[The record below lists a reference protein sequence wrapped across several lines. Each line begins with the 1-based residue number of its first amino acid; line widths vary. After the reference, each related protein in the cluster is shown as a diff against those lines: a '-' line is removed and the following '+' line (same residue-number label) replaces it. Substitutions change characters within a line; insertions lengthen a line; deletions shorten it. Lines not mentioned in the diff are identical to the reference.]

1 MVRLIPW
8 TVILTVILYA
18 VPVYALQQACEDEI
32 CYHQPEHQVTF
43 MLNEG
48 CTAGGSLQ
56 ACIQAVESAM
66 EAWNAPECSD
76 MEILFGGTTPRVD
89 IGYSQENP
97 DANINLIYVL
107 DAGWSYAQTNPRVST
122 MAYDGQSGAV
132 LDYDIEVNNQYF
144 TLTEVDLHNIL
155 ARDLGMALGF
165 DKNSGGPDSVMLVSS
180 GGQKKTLSPG
190 DTQALCE
197 LYPLSEHEPPHS
209 GCGCGSGFYSPGS
222 SQGALYRPGSSRGTG
237 PASGSGLTAL
247 LLLLVSTARRRGRR
261 SRRDR
266 SPGGRTRCPRTR

>member
-1 MVRLIPW
+1 MCYDDGKMVRLIPW
-8 TVILTVILYA
+8 TGIVMVALYA
-18 VPVYALQQACEDEI
+18 VPVYALEQVCEADF
-32 CYHQPEHQVTF
+32 CYHQPRHQVTF

-56 ACIQAVESAM
+56 ICIDAVESAM
-66 EAWNAPECSD
+66 DAWNTPECSD
-76 MEILFGGTTPRVD
+76 LRLLFGGTTPRVD

-107 DAGWSYAQTNPRVST
+107 DTGWSHSQTNPRVST
-122 MAYDGQSGAV
+122 MSYDGQNGTI

-165 DKNSGGPDSVMLVSS
+165 DKDSGDPDSIMQVAS
-180 GGQKKTLSPG
+180 GEQKQVLSPA
-190 DTQALCE
+190 DAQALCQ
-197 LYPLSEHEPPHS
+197 LYPLPEHEPPSS
-209 GCGCGSGFYSPGS
+209 GCSCQVFSGP
-222 SQGALYRPGSSRGTG
+222 
-237 PASGSGLTAL
+237 GSGLAVLFL
-247 LLLLVSTARRRGRR
+247 LLFSIDRRRGRR

-266 SPGGRTRCPRTR
+266 SPGGRTRCPRTK